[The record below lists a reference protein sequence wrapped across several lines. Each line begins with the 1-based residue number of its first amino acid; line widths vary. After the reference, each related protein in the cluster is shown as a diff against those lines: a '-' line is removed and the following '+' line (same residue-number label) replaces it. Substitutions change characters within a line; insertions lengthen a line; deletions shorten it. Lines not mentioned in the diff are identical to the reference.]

1 MSKKFSIVTVTYNS
15 GKTVEQTIKSV
26 LLQSYSNFE
35 YIIIDG
41 ASTDNTLEIV
51 KKYAELDKRI
61 RYISEPDKGIYD
73 AMNKGIEMATGDAV
87 ALLNSD
93 DYYESDALE
102 KIADYMPENGKYV
115 IYGMIRIIDEEKE
128 DRIML
133 SSHHS
138 LPKRMM
144 MHPACFVSKAVYEQY
159 LYDVSYKSAAD
170 YELFLRLYQDKEIEF
185 IPVYEIAT
193 NFRTGGMSSS
203 FTSLLETN
211 DILYKYGHINRK
223 TYLIR
228 NTIINIKK
236 WIMK

>member
-170 YELFLRLYQDKEIEF
+170 YDLFLRLYQDNGVEF
-185 IPVYEIAT
+185 IPVYEIIT
-193 NFRTGGMSSS
+193 NFRIGGMSSS
-203 FTSLLETN
+203 FVSFLETN
-211 DILYKYGHINRK
+211 DILYKYGCINRN

-228 NTIINIKK
+228 KAIINLKR
-236 WIMK
+236 WILK

>member
-1 MSKKFSIVTVTYNS
+1 MNKRFSIITVTYNS
-15 GKTVEQTIKSV
+15 EKTIEQTIKSV

-35 YIIIDG
+35 YIIVDG
-41 ASTDNTLEIV
+41 ASTDNTLEII
-51 KKYAELDKRI
+51 KKHAAFDNRI
-61 RYISEPDKGIYD
+61 RYISEPDAGIYD
-73 AMNKGIEMATGDAV
+73 AMNKGIKIATGDVV

-93 DYYESDALE
+93 DYYEPDALV
-102 KIADYMPENGKYV
+102 KIAGNIPDGGKYV
-115 IYGMIRIIDEEKE
+115 VYGMIRILDEEIE

-159 LYDVSYKSAAD
+159 LYDVTYKSAAD
-170 YELFLRLYQDKEIEF
+170 YDLFLRLYQDRAVEF
-185 IPVYEIAT
+185 IPVYEITT
-193 NFRTGGMSSS
+193 NFRIGGMSSS
-203 FTSLLETN
+203 FISILETN
-211 DILYKYGHINRK
+211 DILYKYGYINKK

-228 NTIINIKK
+228 KTIINLKR